1 MVLVCPHLGNEKA
14 WNTEPTQREWSLVGR
29 GKKGGG
35 QTMNCGGKIVD
46 PMVGKLGNSDRMAT
60 VFSMKYQK

>member
-35 QTMNCGGKIVD
+35 ADNELWWKDRGSDGRKI
-46 PMVGKLGNSDRMAT
+46 RE
-60 VFSMKYQK
+60 F